1 MYLDSPEVE
10 LIAGAGAI
18 VIVGAACGIGFLI
31 LGPLGIIV
39 ALLLVLVALIVAG
52 LRRA

>member
-10 LIAGAGAI
+10 LIALFIAI
-18 VIVGAACGIGFLI
+18 AMVGAACGIGFWI

-39 ALLLVLVALIVAG
+39 GLLLVLLALIVAG